1 MPTASGEREALSS
14 VKESVP
20 GTLPTTPTMTPFW
33 HNSES
38 INPVRGSFESG
49 RSLGDRQ
56 VSDFRLGRKSGAGDV
71 SSELVY
77 ENFDLMWAGLLC
89 TTQEAAPITPIGPI
103 TTISFTAA
111 TQTIADSGSGLATI
125 LVGDYIYISGAG
137 EGENNGM
144 FKCLTTSAAAITV
157 EGSKI
162 IDESVGESITIEE
175 CDFVNGTTLNTYS
188 IQKNYQDLDKQDH
201 YLGCGFN
208 SGALT
213 IPPSGIATMTWNILA
228 MNFLADQTEEAT
240 VATLD
245 EHRPFS
251 GLTGTYNEAGDAT
264 AIMTAFS
271 CNFGNNL
278 MHTEPLG
285 TDIAGEVIP
294 RKFRAS
300 GSVSFYFQ
308 TPAIM
313 AKFWAETITQ
323 FVVTLADPLGN
334 EYVIGF
340 PRVVLTSGSRPKSDD
355 GPLVE
360 QFNWSA
366 LRADGSEK
374 TCFVVKRQ

>member
-1 MPTASGEREALSS
+1 MPTGSGERQALHI
-14 VKESVP
+14 VKEVTP

-33 HNSES
+33 HNSET
-38 INPVRGSFESG
+38 INPVRGAFESA

-56 VSDFRLGRKSGAGDV
+56 LSDFRLGRKSGAGDIT
-71 SSELVY
+71 SELTY
-77 ENFDLMWAGLLC
+77 ENFDLQLEGLLC
-89 TTQEAAPITPIGPI
+89 TTQEAAPFTPIGPL

-111 TQTIADSGSGLATI
+111 TQTIADSASGL
-125 LVGDYIYISGAG
+125 GDIAIADFIYISGAG

-144 FKCLTTSAAAITV
+144 FKVLTATAAAITV

-162 IDESVGESITIEE
+162 IDEAAGASVTIEQA
-175 CDFVNGTTLNTYS
+175 DFVNGTTLSTYS
-188 IQKNYQDLDKQDH
+188 IQKHYLDLAIADH

-208 SGALT
+208 SAALT
-213 IPPSGIATMTWNILA
+213 IPPNGISTINWNILA
-228 MNFLADQTEEAT
+228 MNYLADQTPET
-240 VATLD
+240 TLATLT
-245 EHRPFS
+245 EYRPFS

-271 CNFGNNL
+271 CNIENNL

-285 TDIAGEVIP
+285 VAIAGEVIA
-294 RKFRAS
+294 RKFRVS

-308 TPAIM
+308 SAAMMT
-313 AKFWAETITQ
+313 KFWAETITQ
-323 FVVTLADPLGN
+323 LVVTLSDPLGN
-334 EYVIGF
+334 EYVFGF

-360 QFNWSA
+360 QFNWTA

>member
-1 MPTASGEREALSS
+1 MATGSGEREALTL
-14 VKESVP
+14 VKEVTP

-71 SSELVY
+71 VSELVY
-77 ENFDLMWAGLLC
+77 ENFDMAWEGLLC
-89 TTQEAAPITPIGPI
+89 TTQEAAPFTPIGPA
-103 TTISFTAA
+103 TTISFTGT
-111 TQTIADSGSGLATI
+111 TQTVADSGSGLGDLA
-125 LVGDYIYISGAG
+125 VGDFIYISGAA
-137 EGENNGM
+137 EGENNGA
-144 FKCLTTSAAAITV
+144 FKVLTASAASITV

-162 IDESVGESITIEE
+162 IDEGTSASITIEQ
-175 CDFVNGTTLNTYS
+175 CDFTNDVTLNTYS
-188 IQKNYQDLDKQDH
+188 IQKHYLDLSIADH
-201 YLGCGFN
+201 YLGCAFN
-208 SGALT
+208 SGAMT
-213 IPPSGIATMTWNILA
+213 IPANGITTMNWNILA
-228 MNFLADQTEEAT
+228 MNYLADQTPET
-240 VATLD
+240 TLATLD
-245 EHRPFS
+245 EYRPFT

-271 CNFGNNL
+271 CNFENNT

-285 TDIAGEVIP
+285 TDIAGEVIL

-308 TPAIM
+308 DADMMT
-313 AKFWAETITQ
+313 KFWAETITQ
-323 FVVTLADPLGN
+323 FVVTLTDPDGN
-334 EYVIGF
+334 EYVVGF
-340 PRVVLTSGSRPKSDD
+340 PRVALTSGSRPKSDD

-366 LRADGSEK
+366 LRADGSEI

>member
-1 MPTASGEREALSS
+1 MPTGSGEREALSI
-14 VKESVP
+14 VKEVTP
-20 GTLPTTPTMTPFW
+20 GVLPTSPTMTPFW

-71 SSELVY
+71 VSELVY
-77 ENFDLMWAGLLC
+77 ENFDLQWEGLFG
-89 TTQEAAPITPIGPI
+89 TTQVAAPATPVGPI
-103 TTISFTAA
+103 TTISTTGS
-111 TQTIADSGSGLATI
+111 TQTIADSGSGLAAFT
-125 LVGDYIYISGAG
+125 VGMFIYVSGAG

-144 FKCLTTSAAAITV
+144 FKVLTSSAAALTV

-162 IDESVGESITIEE
+162 IDESVGASITIEE
-175 CDFVNGTTLNTYS
+175 CDFVNATTLNTYS
-188 IQKNYQDLDKQDH
+188 IQKNYLDLDKQDH

-213 IPPSGIATMTWNILA
+213 IPANGITTMSWNMLA
-228 MNFLADQTEEAT
+228 MNFLADQTAET
-240 VATLD
+240 DLATLD
-245 EHRPFS
+245 EYRPFT

-271 CNFGNNL
+271 CNFENNL
-278 MHTEPLG
+278 MHTDPLG
-285 TDIAGEVIP
+285 VDIAGEVIA

-308 TPAIM
+308 SPDMM
-313 AKFWAETITQ
+313 AKFWAETVTQ
-323 FVVTLADPLGN
+323 FVVTLADPSGN
-334 EYVIGF
+334 EYVVGF

-360 QFNWSA
+360 QFNWTA

-374 TCFVVKRQ
+374 TCFIVKRQ